1 MRLGGGE
8 REGLRAARALREP
21 DIWGRGGGS
30 PRRTPGE
37 LGRFVRVTLF
47 VPPETTAPER
57 QTSGKGD
64 ADTRVDLEEL
74 IDCAARQVAPHVGSG
89 LAEQVEGNCE
99 IVNELVAASTQK
111 GQLRRKRLSELG
123 ITQADD
129 NLMSQEMFVSI
140 VGNQFRWNGK
150 GSFGTFLF

>member
-1 MRLGGGE
+1 MQGE
-8 REGLRAARALREP
+8 AGIR
-21 DIWGRGGGS
+21 GRGGGS
-30 PRRTPGE
+30 PGE
-37 LGRFVRVTLF
+37 ARGARQTHAWPARCVPVTLS
-47 VPPETTAPER
+47 VPPENTALER
-57 QTSGKGD
+57 QTGGEADAGD
-64 ADTRVDLEEL
+64 RADLEEL
-74 IDCAARQVAPHVGSG
+74 IDCVARRVAPPAGSG
-89 LAEQVEGNCE
+89 LAEPAEGNCE